1 MVSFASELR
10 AGLGAG
16 LGAGAWLR
24 NGLTSAVQL
33 RCEEQVPVGAGAVG
47 RGLQA
52 PRSRNCPSWENC
64 VFHAAGGFHPSATLS
79 PSSLPP
85 PSPASLHGGPPGC
98 GAGLPLCSHCAVP
111 AAVQARV
118 CPTPF
123 SFSHPCLLPP
133 TQGDTGAP
141 SSHPGLP
148 ICALGLPSF
157 HLCQLSTCQEA
168 RNVPCWAGSPVLR
181 IRPWRRNPGGPTP
194 AVSQV

>member
-10 AGLGAG
+10 AG

-24 NGLTSAVQL
+24 NGLTSAVQR

-98 GAGLPLCSHCAVP
+98 GAGYPSALTALSQQLCRPAFVPLLSVFPVP
-111 AAVQARV
+111 AS
-118 CPTPF
+118 C
-123 SFSHPCLLPP
+123 LPP
-133 TQGDTGAP
+133 RGDTGAP